1 MNKQA
6 MKDVLYGGL
15 IELMGNRDYYYHSV
29 ASPKY
34 SYWTELGK
42 EALTGYFLALGDK
55 ILEAEEESLNKRAKE
70 LVLKG
75 LKGETV

>member
-1 MNKQA
+1 
-6 MKDVLYGGL
+6 MKDVLYGG
-15 IELMGNRDYYYHSV
+15 IVELMGNRDYYYHSV

-34 SYWTELGK
+34 SYWTESGK
-42 EALTGYFLALGDK
+42 EAQAQALTGYFLALGDK